1 LSGARPRRWKS
12 EFLSTYPVAC
22 VVLVT
27 VETAEPLVSPGYWH
41 VRDEPEMRAAW
52 GRRRPLLDAAFERH
66 LQSRAPWTKDTLE

>member
-1 LSGARPRRWKS
+1 
-12 EFLSTYPVAC
+12 
-22 VVLVT
+22 VLVT